1 MPNFANT
8 FSHIFQMV
16 ATHHFSDNGRRHLR
30 KDIDGLVFI

>member
-16 ATHHFSDNGRRHLR
+16 LNVTIKKR
-30 KDIDGLVFI
+30 KKTCIQEKKK